1 MWVVKFKYNRQKF
14 PQVATDCE
22 VDYKLAKGFAISFPS
37 SKNKCVPKKKYVY
50 PIVTTQEESTG
61 GSYLEGGERCNEGN
75 LAERETLK

>member
-1 MWVVKFKYNRQKF
+1 MAKFKSKRQKF

-37 SKNKCVPKKKYVY
+37 SKNKCVRKKKYVY
-50 PIVTTQEESTG
+50 PIVTTQESTG
-61 GSYLEGGERCNEGN
+61 GTCLEGGECCNEDN